1 MKKLLF
7 SGTEN
12 SITTDLLLALFRLF
26 TGLSLA
32 LAHGIK
38 KVPPSEG
45 FIEHTRDLGF
55 AWQEFFAYAAGLSEF
70 AGGLLLAIGLF
81 TRPAAFFVAITM
93 FVAGFINHAD
103 DPFGT
108 AEKAYLYFAIAIL
121 YFVLGAGRFS
131 ADSWVRGRLT
141 I

>member
-12 SITTDLLLALFRLF
+12 SLTTDLMLALFRVF
-26 TGLSLA
+26 AGLSLA
-32 LAHGIK
+32 LAHGFK

-45 FIEHTRDLGF
+45 FIEHTGDLGF
-55 AWQEFFAYAAGLSEF
+55 PMPEFFAYSAGLAEF
-70 AGGLLLAIGLF
+70 AGGLLLAFGLF
-81 TRPAAFFVAITM
+81 TRPAAFFVTITM
-93 FVAGFINHAD
+93 FVAGFINHAG

-108 AEKAYLYFAIAIL
+108 AEKAYIYFAIAIL
-121 YFVLGAGRFS
+121 YLVLGSGRFS
-131 ADSWVRGRLT
+131 ADSWVRKRLN

>member
-12 SITTDLLLALFRLF
+12 SVTTDIMLALFRLF
-26 TGLSLA
+26 VGLSLA
-32 LAHGIK
+32 LAHGFK
-38 KVPPSEG
+38 KLPPSEG
-45 FIEHTRDLGF
+45 FIEHTGDLGF
-55 AWQEFFAYAAGLSEF
+55 PLPEFFAYSAGMAEF

-93 FVAGFINHAD
+93 FVAGFINHAG
-103 DPFGT
+103 DPFGN
-108 AEKAYLYFAIAIL
+108 AEKAYLYFAIAIV
-121 YFVLGAGRFS
+121 YVVLGSGKFS
-131 ADSWVRGRLT
+131 ADSWARKRFN

>member
-12 SITTDLLLALFRLF
+12 SITTDLSLSLFRLF
-26 TGLSLA
+26 AGLSMA
-32 LAHGIK
+32 FGHGIK

-45 FIEHTRDLGF
+45 FVEHTGDLGF
-55 AWQEFFAYAAGLSEF
+55 PLPEFFAYAAGLSEF
-70 AGGLLLAIGLF
+70 AGALLLAFGVF

-93 FVAGFINHAD
+93 FVAAFINHAG
-103 DPFGT
+103 DPFGN
-108 AEKAYLYFAIAIL
+108 AEKAYIYFAIAIL
-121 YFVLGAGRFS
+121 YLVLGSGKFS
-131 ADSWVRGRLT
+131 VDNMVRRRLN

>member
-12 SITTDLLLALFRLF
+12 SITTDLMLSLFRLF
-26 TGLSLA
+26 AGLSLA
-32 LAHGIK
+32 LAHGYK

-45 FIEHTRDLGF
+45 FIEHTGYLGF
-55 AWQEFFAYAAGLSEF
+55 PFPEFFAYAAGLSEF
-70 AGGLLLAIGLF
+70 AGALLLAFGLF

-93 FVAGFINHAD
+93 FVAAFINHAG
-103 DPFGT
+103 DPFGN
-108 AEKAYLYFAIAIL
+108 AEKAYIYFAIAIL
-121 YFVLGAGRFS
+121 YLVLGSGKFS
-131 ADSWVRGRLT
+131 VDNWARRRLK